1 MKDLIKF
8 QKKLIPQVVE
18 LMERRYSILRQI
30 SLSEPVGRRTLSNIL
45 DISERIIRSE
55 TEFFKEQGLIN
66 VAGSGMT
73 ISLEGE
79 ELLDDLKDTMN
90 YVTGLSKLQDKVKE
104 KLGVKKVLL
113 VPGSFDKNESILYDI
128 AKCGADYFLQ
138 VLKPEDVVSITG
150 GSTMLEFSKALKADK
165 KYNNVTVVPA
175 RGSMGKIVETQ
186 TSNIVSIISK
196 KLSSHYKLLNIPDE
210 LSEEAKNSLIQE
222 PEIKSTLEHIEKTD
236 ILVFGIGRA
245 DEMAKRRKLSDNK
258 VKEIISKGAVCEAFG
273 YYFNKEG
280 EIVYKLNTVGIDLNT
295 VNNVRETIA
304 VFGGTTKVEACI
316 AISKV
321 DKNIVLVT
329 DEESACKI
337 LESI

>member
-1 MKDLIKF
+1 M
-8 QKKLIPQVVE
+8 
-18 LMERRYSILRQI
+18 RQI

-55 TEFFKEQGLIN
+55 TEFLKEQGLIN

-73 ISLEGE
+73 LTSDGE
-79 ELLDDLKDTMN
+79 QLLDDLKDTMN
-90 YVTGLSKLQDKVKE
+90 YVMGLSQLQDKVKE
-104 KLGVKKVLL
+104 KLGIKKVLL
-113 VPGSFDKNESILYDI
+113 VPGSFDKNESILNDI
-128 AKCGADYFLQ
+128 AKCGAEYFLQ
-138 VLKPEDVVSITG
+138 VLKPNDVVSITG
-150 GSTMLEFSKALKADK
+150 GSTMLEFSKALKSEK
-165 KYNNVTVVPA
+165 RYNDVTILPA

-186 TSNIVSIISK
+186 TNNIVSIMSK

-210 LSEEAKNSLIQE
+210 LSEETRKSLIQE
-222 PEIKSTLEHIEKTD
+222 PEIKSTLEQIKKTD

-245 DEMAKRRKLSDNK
+245 DEMAKRRKLSDEQVN
-258 VKEIISKGAVCEAFG
+258 EIMSKGAVCEAFG

-295 VNNVRETIA
+295 VSNVRETVAI
-304 VFGGTTKVEACI
+304 FGGTTKVEACI

-321 DKNIVLVT
+321 DKNIVLIT

-337 LESI
+337 LETI

>member
-55 TEFFKEQGLIN
+55 TEFLKEQGLIN
-66 VAGSGMT
+66 VAGLGMT

-150 GSTMLEFSKALKADK
+150 GSTMLEFSKALKQIK
-165 KYNNVTVVPA
+165 NTI
-175 RGSMGKIVETQ
+175 M
-186 TSNIVSIISK
+186 
-196 KLSSHYKLLNIPDE
+196 LL
-210 LSEEAKNSLIQE
+210 
-222 PEIKSTLEHIEKTD
+222 
-236 ILVFGIGRA
+236 
-245 DEMAKRRKLSDNK
+245 
-258 VKEIISKGAVCEAFG
+258 
-273 YYFNKEG
+273 
-280 EIVYKLNTVGIDLNT
+280 
-295 VNNVRETIA
+295 
-304 VFGGTTKVEACI
+304 
-316 AISKV
+316 
-321 DKNIVLVT
+321 
-329 DEESACKI
+329 
-337 LESI
+337 

>member
-30 SLSEPVGRRTLSNIL
+30 SLSQPVGRRTLSNIL

-55 TEFFKEQGLIN
+55 TESLKEQGLIS
-66 VAGSGMT
+66 VAGSGMNVT
-73 ISLEGE
+73 LEGE
-79 ELLDDLKDTMN
+79 ELLEDLKDVMN
-90 YVTGLSKLQDKVKE
+90 DVMGLSRLQDRVKE
-104 KLGVKKVLL
+104 KLGIKKVLL
-113 VPGSFDKNESILYDI
+113 VPGSFDNNESILYDI
-128 AKCGADYFLQ
+128 VKCGAEYFLQ

-150 GSTMLEFSKALKADK
+150 GSTMLEFSKALKTEK
-165 KYNNVTVVPA
+165 KYTDVTVVPA

-186 TSNIVSIISK
+186 TSNIVSNISK
-196 KLSSHYKLLNIPDE
+196 KLDSHYKLLNIPDE
-210 LSEEAKNSLIQE
+210 LSEEAQKSLTQE
-222 PEIKSTLEHIEKTD
+222 PEIKKTLDYIEKTN

-245 DEMAKRRKLSDNK
+245 DEMARRRKIPDEQ
-258 VKEIISKGAVCEAFG
+258 VEEIISKGAVCEAFG

-280 EIVYKLNTVGIDLNT
+280 EIVYKLNTVGIDLDT
-295 VNNVRETIA
+295 VNNVRDTIA
-304 VFGGTTKVEACI
+304 IFGGSRKVEACI

-329 DEESACKI
+329 DEDSAYKI
-337 LESI
+337 LDIN